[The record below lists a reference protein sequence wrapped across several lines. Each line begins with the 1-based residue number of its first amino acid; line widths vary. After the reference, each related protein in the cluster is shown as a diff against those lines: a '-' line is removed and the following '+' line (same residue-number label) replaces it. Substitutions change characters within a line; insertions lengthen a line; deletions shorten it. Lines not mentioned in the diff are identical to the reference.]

1 MDRGFDPPWATEALG
16 EFRLAERERTVLDE
30 TLTALRKRVD
40 DARSVSRIVTA
51 REPSSLLDRLSAAFE
66 ARGPKVADAPKPYSR
81 KVTTPE
87 GLQFVLWAIA
97 SPGTPSA
104 TMTTAIRGLISD
116 SPRGPGLVVV
126 NFEADSAPSRR
137 DPQLPA
143 SWIFSLSPT
152 KLRGVSAIHI
162 YEFLRSFDE
171 TDAGR
176 DLWRALAD
184 QLPIV
189 GGEE

>member
-1 MDRGFDPPWATEALG
+1 
-16 EFRLAERERTVLDE
+16 
-30 TLTALRKRVD
+30 
-40 DARSVSRIVTA
+40 
-51 REPSSLLDRLSAAFE
+51 
-66 ARGPKVADAPKPYSR
+66 
-81 KVTTPE
+81 
-87 GLQFVLWAIA
+87 
-97 SPGTPSA
+97 
-104 TMTTAIRGLISD
+104 MTTAIRGLISD